1 MLLLPGESV
10 LRSAYAVLEADP
22 TVAPGRGA
30 GVLYLTNRRL
40 VFESRVSRG
49 LVRDLV
55 GGRETRLVLD
65 ARLLD
70 LRNIS
75 IRQGRIGPAR
85 LVVELPHGR
94 PAFDVLD
101 PEGWIAAI
109 SQARR
114 EHPPPSAE
122 AHLAPQVIERQVVK
136 VRCRFCG
143 TLGNEV
149 DGRCPWCGAPL

>member
-10 LRSAYAVLEADP
+10 LRSAYAVLESNPSA
-22 TVAPGRGA
+22 AYERGA

-55 GGRETRLVLD
+55 GGRETRLTID
-65 ARLLD
+65 ARLID
-70 LRNIS
+70 LRNVS
-75 IRQGRIGPAR
+75 VRRGRLGPPR
-85 LVVELPHGR
+85 LVVELPEGR
-94 PAFDVLD
+94 PAFDVLE
-101 PEGWIAAI
+101 PESWVAAI

-114 EHPPPSAE
+114 DPALAATEGGPPA
-122 AHLAPQVIERQVVK
+122 QVIERQVVK

-143 TLGNEV
+143 TLGNEI
-149 DGRCPWCGAPL
+149 DGRCPWCGGPL

>member
-10 LRSAYAVLEADP
+10 LRSAYAVLDADP
-22 TVAPGRGA
+22 SAPYEKGA

-55 GGRETRLVLD
+55 GGRESRLVID
-65 ARLLD
+65 APLTD
-70 LRNIS
+70 LRNLS
-75 IRQGRIGPAR
+75 IRKGRLGPPR
-85 LVVELPHGR
+85 LVVELDQAR
-94 PAFDVLD
+94 PAFDVLE
-101 PEGWIAAI
+101 PESWFAAI

-114 EHPPPSAE
+114 EPSLAAVEGGPPPR
-122 AHLAPQVIERQVVK
+122 VIERQVVK

-143 TLGNEV
+143 TLGNEI

>member
-22 TVAPGRGA
+22 SAEFGRGP
-30 GVLYLTNRRL
+30 GVLYLTNRRI

-49 LVRDLV
+49 LVKDLV
-55 GGRETRLVLD
+55 GGRETRLIVD

-70 LRNIS
+70 LKNVSMRK
-75 IRQGRIGPAR
+75 GRLGPAR
-85 LVVELPHGR
+85 LVVELPRAR

-101 PEGWIAAI
+101 MDGWIAAI

-114 EHPPPSAE
+114 EHPAPTPDLS
-122 AHLAPQVIERQVVK
+122 LSPQVIERQVVK

-143 TLGNEV
+143 TLGNEI
-149 DGRCPWCGAPL
+149 DGRCPWCGGPL